1 MADLAFTEQKQR
13 SIRQA
18 TAFRLPPAHQELT
31 ALPCILQSDTGKC
44 ERSYPGAPGIIGWT
58 LFLRTTAA
66 YVYKG
71 DPVFV
76 SQSDAIRYLRKR
88 YKVKICLDLNDSLPV
103 SES

>member
-58 LFLRTTAA
+58 LFLRTAIA
-66 YVYKG
+66 YVYNG
-71 DPVFV
+71 DPVFTNEP
-76 SQSDAIRYLRKR
+76 DAIRYLRKK
-88 YKVKICLDLNDSLPV
+88 YQVKICLNRNDSLPL